1 MNKEHLHFLR
11 HDKSFT
17 DDEFKAK
24 EIEKYE
30 EHYTGLKIIKP
41 NYHTDN
47 ELEKDWKAYLALP
60 YHLKAIADE
69 KSLFLFG
76 KKNEEIYKM
85 AKSKFLQKDIA
96 PSNLFND
103 YRPGNLREAE
113 NFFDDINSVYIIPDD
128 IDNLDTLNLAW
139 EKYLEQDDDQKE
151 TSDSVS
157 FGYYGKTVPEMY
169 NEMLKKL
176 NEKNIDNN
184 DYSDILN
191 TYSPPSNISEA
202 FMSELDYIVDESKD
216 IIEKAIFFKKMN
228 ERANTNTLKTMLDVL
243 KEDIDKRFIKEEKID
258 IFGANFF
265 LPEEIID
272 ICENFDDL
280 RHDNMFLNYA
290 GRFFGIKPY
299 KTFLHE
305 SIIKLNDKNAT
316 DMDMI
321 KLGWNPVMEYSEN
334 NLKLAHNR
342 CIKIL
347 NENLN
352 CNYIPLQNI
361 KGVDYDDKFK
371 NGMSIVTIYECDRL
385 YTVDDGIPRVLVNFN
400 CLKEDWYQYTY
411 SQLMTK
417 LNINNVLNEYK
428 DPLVDVYFVEMDKS
442 LYDDQLSLVSKF
454 NLNDNSLKNFTSL
467 LKEATPDIN
476 NSKVFVYR
484 FVNGLLESNNINNAY
499 YSIYH
504 LLSEF
509 GAGHR
514 DIINSHKKLAIIE
527 QFDNYDNKSNYLHEI
542 FNINILKEAQ
552 TLPIEFDED
561 GNMFIKKKENIDFAL
576 EYNNCHKL
584 LKQYEKVEN
593 YEAIKYYVAKLWYM
607 NILIEKRLYQKN
619 KSPELQQRLP
629 EFYKTRAHILNDF
642 NIYMSKIL
650 EREPDFNFQEYYEN
664 TPFNQSVVKISK
676 NLLQKIWLLFKTLIF
691 G

>member
-1 MNKEHLHFLR
+1 MKKEHLNYIR

-17 DDEFKAK
+17 DDTFKEK
-24 EIEKYE
+24 EIERYE
-30 EHYTGLKIIKP
+30 THYTGLKIIKP

-47 ELEKDWKAYLALP
+47 ELEKDWLAYLALP

-69 KSLFLFG
+69 KALFLFG

-85 AKSKFLQKDIA
+85 AKSKFLKNDIG

-103 YRPGNLREAE
+103 YRPGNLRETK
-113 NFFDDINSVYIIPDD
+113 NFFDDVNNVYIITDD

-157 FGYYGKTVPEMY
+157 FGYYRKTVPEMY
-169 NEMLKKL
+169 NDMLQKL
-176 NEKNIDNN
+176 SNQNIDNSEY
-184 DYSDILN
+184 DDLLN
-191 TYSPPSNISEA
+191 VYSPPSNISEA
-202 FMSELDYIVDESKD
+202 FMNELDYIVDESKD
-216 IIEKAIFFKKMN
+216 IIEKTIFLKKMH
-228 ERANTNTLKTMLDVL
+228 ERANTPVLKTMLNTL
-243 KEDIDKRFIKEEKID
+243 QEDLGKRLIKEERID

-290 GRFFGIKPY
+290 GRFYGIKPY
-299 KTFLHE
+299 KSFLHE
-305 SIIKLNDKNAT
+305 STIKLNDKNST
-316 DMDMI
+316 EIDKI
-321 KLGWNPVMEYSEN
+321 KLGWNPIMEYSEEN
-334 NLKLAHNR
+334 VKISHNR
-342 CIKIL
+342 CMKIL

-361 KGVDYDDKFK
+361 KGVDYNDKFK
-371 NGMSIVTIYECDRL
+371 TGMSIVTIYECDKL
-385 YTVDDGIPRVLVNFN
+385 HSVADGIPRMLMNFN
-400 CLKEDWYQYTY
+400 CLHEDWYQYTY

-428 DPLVDVYFVEMDKS
+428 DPLVDVYFLEMDKS
-442 LYDDQLSLVSKF
+442 LYDNQLSLVSKF
-454 NLNDNSLKNFTSL
+454 NLNNNSLKEFTSL
-467 LKEATPDIN
+467 LKESTPNIN
-476 NSKVFVYR
+476 NSKIFAHR
-484 FVNGLLESNNINNAY
+484 FINGLLESNNINNAH

-509 GAGHR
+509 GANHK
-514 DIINSHKKLAIIE
+514 DIINSHKKLAVIE
-527 QFDNYDNKSNYLHEI
+527 QFDNYDQSNYLHEI
-542 FNINILKEAQ
+542 FDIKVLKEAQ
-552 TLPIEFDED
+552 TLPVEFDED

-593 YEAIKYYVAKLWYM
+593 YEAIKYYIAKLWYM

-619 KSPELQQRLP
+619 KTPELQQKLP
-629 EFYKTRAHILNDF
+629 DYYKTRAHILNDF
-642 NIYMSKIL
+642 NIYMGKIL
-650 EREPDFNFQEYYEN
+650 EREPNFNFQEYYEN

-676 NLLQKIWLLFKTLIF
+676 NLLERIWLLFKTLIM